1 MKKKLIWMCTAILT
15 FCGAIVLTSCGSN
28 DDDENQLNK
37 WPAGQWLYEG
47 QWLDYDNIDAV
58 ALDVTIYSDGS
69 EKDIDIYARSVADG
83 LWYLYPS
90 TDTYLIDLTTGT
102 VRFGGKT
109 FTYKLTDTTL
119 TLTIDGKQYPFR
131 RTSGIKPN
139 VDGLPPAL
147 PGK

>member
-1 MKKKLIWMCTAILT
+1 MKKFFAMAAIAMMTAM
-15 FCGAIVLTSCGSN
+15 FASCSSN

-47 QWLDYDNIDAV
+47 QWLDYKNIDAV
-58 ALDVTIYSDGS
+58 ALDVAAYSDS
-69 EKDIDIYARSVADG
+69 NEKGIDIYARSVTDG
-83 LWYLYPS
+83 LWYWYPS
-90 TDTYLIDLTTGT
+90 ADTYHIDLTTDT

-131 RTSGIKPN
+131 RVSGIKLDVN
-139 VDGLPPAL
+139 DFPPVL
-147 PGK
+147 SGK

>member
-1 MKKKLIWMCTAILT
+1 MKKILMMAAVAIMTAMV
-15 FCGAIVLTSCGSN
+15 AIVLPSCSN

-37 WPAGQWLYEG
+37 WPMGQWLYKG
-47 QWLDYDNIDAV
+47 QWLDYKNIDAV
-58 ALDVTIYSDGS
+58 ALDVTTYSDGS
-69 EKDIDIYARSVADG
+69 EKGINIYARSVADG

-131 RTSGIKPN
+131 RTSGIKPD
-139 VDGLPPAL
+139 VDD
-147 PGK
+147 KM

>member
-1 MKKKLIWMCTAILT
+1 MKKILMMAAVAMMTAMV
-15 FCGAIVLTSCGSN
+15 AIVLPSCSN

-37 WPAGQWLYEG
+37 WPMGQWLYEG
-47 QWLDYDNIDAV
+47 QWLDYKNIDAV
-58 ALDVTIYSDGS
+58 ALDVTTYSDGS
-69 EKDIDIYARSVADG
+69 EKGIDIYARSVADG

-102 VRFGGKT
+102 VRFGGKK

-131 RTSGIKPN
+131 RTSGIKPD
-139 VDGLPPAL
+139 VDD
-147 PGK
+147 KM

>member
-1 MKKKLIWMCTAILT
+1 MKKILMMAAVAMMTAMV
-15 FCGAIVLTSCGSN
+15 AIVLPSCSN

-47 QWLDYDNIDAV
+47 QWLDYKNIDAV
-58 ALDVTIYSDGS
+58 ALSVATYSDGS
-69 EKDIDIYARSVADG
+69 EKGIDIYARSVADG

-90 TDTYLIDLTTGT
+90 TDTYLIDSTTGT
-102 VRFGGKT
+102 VRFGGKK

-131 RTSGIKPN
+131 RTSGIKPD
-139 VDGLPPAL
+139 VDD
-147 PGK
+147 KM

>member
-1 MKKKLIWMCTAILT
+1 MKKYLMMAAVAMMATVM
-15 FCGAIVLTSCGSN
+15 FTSCSKE

-37 WPAGQWLYEG
+37 WPAGQWIYEG
-47 QWLDYDNIDAV
+47 QWLDYKNIDAV
-58 ALDVTIYSDGS
+58 ALSVSTYSDGS
-69 EKDIDIYARSVADG
+69 EKGIDIYVRSVADG

-90 TDTYLIDLTTGT
+90 TDTYLIDGTTGT
-102 VRFGGKT
+102 VRFGGKK

-131 RTSGIKPN
+131 RTNGIKPDVN
-139 VDGLPPAL
+139 DFPPAL

>member
-1 MKKKLIWMCTAILT
+1 MKKILMLAAVAMMT
-15 FCGAIVLTSCGSN
+15 TVMFTSCSKE
-28 DDDENQLNK
+28 DDDDNQLNK
-37 WPAGQWLYEG
+37 WPAVQWLYEG

-58 ALDVTIYSDGS
+58 ALDVTTYSDGS
-69 EKDIDIYARSVADG
+69 EKGIDIYARSVADG
-83 LWYLYPS
+83 LWYWYPS

-131 RTSGIKPN
+131 RTSGIKPDVN
-139 VDGLPPAL
+139 NFPPAL
-147 PGK
+147 P

>member
-1 MKKKLIWMCTAILT
+1 MVVVAMVAAVVFI
-15 FCGAIVLTSCGSN
+15 SCSK

-37 WPAGQWLYEG
+37 WPAGQWIYEG
-47 QWLDYDNIDAV
+47 QWLDYKNIDAV
-58 ALDVTIYSDGS
+58 ALDVTTYSDGS
-69 EKDIDIYARSVADG
+69 EKGIDIYARSVADG
-83 LWYLYPS
+83 LWYWYPS

-131 RTSGIKPN
+131 RTSGIRLDVN
-139 VDGLPPAL
+139 DVLSF
-147 PGK
+147 